1 MDDSKKTSTFLDL
14 NFGVILHNFLN
25 AAKRLIWFV
34 LIISLLL
41 GGGIYIRTENA
52 YTPQYTVSGVFA
64 VNANYSSTTDI
75 TSHSDFMDASAA
87 LSLSQTFPYVIRS
100 ENTMMLLRQELGKTY
115 INGTITAT
123 STADVGL
130 FTLTVVS
137 DNPQDA
143 YDILLAVIEI
153 YPQAASSIL
162 GDTQIEIIKLP
173 VEPPTAP
180 TNTSGALRSALIW
193 AGVSFLAGLILIFL
207 FSMTRKTVHSA
218 EDLRKLVNL
227 KCLAY
232 IPKVRLKKHS
242 NTANLTITITNP
254 RINPSFNESLRNLRI
269 KLQKSLSKDE
279 SHILLVTSTLPNEG
293 KTTVATNLA
302 LSLAAEGKKVLL
314 IDGDLRKQS
323 LKESMGL
330 DEPSD
335 GLVDLLQ
342 GNSKNFR
349 LLNVPKSTLLLLSGD
364 ETSDQPHTLLDIPR
378 MGQILELLR
387 EKLDFIIIDS
397 PPAGILSDAA
407 TLAKYTDAT
416 LYVVRQDL
424 ASTNQILES
433 IQTLSNNGV
442 NIIGCVL
449 NQIQA
454 GTTRYGYGSK
464 YNNTYGYSYGYKYA
478 NNHYGYGGYRN
489 RYAKAEEAATLL
501 TDEITKTEPSQEA
514 VQTNTPETD

>member
-1 MDDSKKTSTFLDL
+1 MDDSKRASTFLDFNL
-14 NFGVILHNFLN
+14 SVIVHNFFN
-25 AAKRLIWFV
+25 AARRLIWFV
-34 LIISLLL
+34 LVISLLL
-41 GGGIYIRTENA
+41 GVGTYIRTENA
-52 YTPQYTVSGVFA
+52 YTPHYTASAVFA

-75 TSHSDFMDASAA
+75 TSQSDFMDASAA

-100 ENTMMLLRQELGKTY
+100 ENTLMLLRQELGTNH
-115 INGTITAT
+115 INGSITAT

-137 DNPQDA
+137 SDPQDA

-173 VEPPTAP
+173 LEPPAVP
-180 TNTSGALRSALIW
+180 TNTSGALQSALTW
-193 AGVSFLAGLILIFL
+193 AGISFLAGVVLIFL

-242 NTANLTITITNP
+242 NSANRTITITNP
-254 RINPSFNESLRNLRI
+254 HINPSFNESLRNLRI
-269 KLQKSLSKDE
+269 KLQKALPSAE
-279 SHILLVTSTLPNEG
+279 SQVLLVTSTLPNEG

-302 LSLAAEGKKVLL
+302 LSLAAEGKNVLL
-314 IDGDLRKQS
+314 IDGDLRKQA
-323 LKESMGL
+323 LKETLGL
-330 DEPSD
+330 DQPSD

-342 GNSKNFR
+342 GSSKNFR
-349 LLNVPKSTLLLLSGD
+349 LLTVPKSTLLLLSGD
-364 ETSDQPHTLLDIPR
+364 NTSEQPHTLLDTPR
-378 MGQILELLR
+378 MHQIISLLR

-397 PPAGILSDAA
+397 PPAGILSDAT

-424 ASTNQILES
+424 ASTTQILES
-433 IQTLSNNGV
+433 IQTLSSNGV
-442 NIIGCVL
+442 NLIGCVL

-464 YNNTYGYSYGYKYA
+464 YNSSYGYTYGYKYA
-478 NNHYGYGGYRN
+478 NNNYGYGVQRN
-489 RYAKAEEAATLL
+489 RYAQAEKAADLL
-501 TDEITKTEPSQEA
+501 TSEINRTESAKSEKAVSPSGE
-514 VQTNTPETD
+514 E